1 MQELVLRVHK
11 EAADHDCRDT
21 HDNHDSHEERGEVE
35 KVNETVE
42 WKEGEQ
48 ETVSYQD
55 IRKKDTDK
63 FVPIIE
69 LEVQMCRLLRKG
81 CATLSLLLIYFFTI
95 HSLFNTVVAQ
105 RTK

>member
-21 HDNHDSHEERGEVE
+21 HDTHDNHDTHDSHDSHEGRGEVE

-55 IRKKDTDK
+55 IHKKDTEK

-81 CATLSLLLIYFFTI
+81 CAT
-95 HSLFNTVVAQ
+95 
-105 RTK
+105 

>member
-55 IRKKDTDK
+55 IYEKR
-63 FVPIIE
+63 
-69 LEVQMCRLLRKG
+69 
-81 CATLSLLLIYFFTI
+81 
-95 HSLFNTVVAQ
+95 H
-105 RTK
+105 